1 MEQQTKIFLSEER
14 GLTQSSWMRSY
25 NTFNFGNYKTKYK
38 TPVDNLYVL
47 NDDTLAAGK
56 NITMKVE
63 EDTLVI
69 LLPIAGAIEYKDDK
83 GNNNFIE
90 AKQLLTNICT
100 KNESFV
106 ITNPYSEVLV
116 NFLQVWIK
124 LPGISRDVLV
134 NEYSF
139 DINGGKNSFQ
149 EKELY
154 NGVTFYIGKF
164 TGRQKTGIDFKSK
177 TNTCFAFVIE
187 GAFEVEERLLHARD
201 GLALWN
207 RSQIDMEA
215 LSNDAIILAIEMQS
229 IIKISLSV

>member
-1 MEQQTKIFLSEER
+1 MQQETKIFLSEER
-14 GLTQSSWMRSY
+14 GVTQSSWMRSY
-25 NTFNFGNYKTKYK
+25 TTFNFGNYNTMHK

-47 NDDTLAAGK
+47 NDDTLAAEK
-56 NITMKVE
+56 SITLKVE

-69 LLPIAGAIEYKDDK
+69 LLPIAGAVEHKDSK
-83 GNNNFIE
+83 GNNNFIA
-90 AKQLLTNICT
+90 AKQLLTNICA

-124 LPGISRDVLV
+124 VPGISHATGV

-139 DINGGKNSFQ
+139 DINAGKNLFQ
-149 EKELY
+149 KKELPY
-154 NGVTFYIGKF
+154 GVTFYIGKF
-164 TGRQKTGIDFKSK
+164 TGRQKTVIDLKNK

-187 GAFEVEERLLHARD
+187 GAFELEERLLHARD

-207 RSQIDMEA
+207 RPMIDMEA
-215 LSNDAIILAIEMQS
+215 LSNDAIVLVIEMQGL
-229 IIKISLSV
+229 ILINTSV